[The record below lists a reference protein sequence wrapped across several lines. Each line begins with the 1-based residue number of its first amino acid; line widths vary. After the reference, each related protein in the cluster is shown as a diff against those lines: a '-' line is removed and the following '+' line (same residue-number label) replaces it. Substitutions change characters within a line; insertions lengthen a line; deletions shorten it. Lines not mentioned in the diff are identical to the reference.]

1 MHLTKLKASRN
12 NCDRDRKNANS
23 LFVMYS
29 NCLCVRNKKKK
40 EKRNHNGDGNSD
52 GDGDVTQKCMAPIPP
67 RSIHQILANS
77 VSAVEF

>member
-1 MHLTKLKASRN
+1 MIVTEIE
-12 NCDRDRKNANS
+12 KNANS
-23 LFVMYS
+23 LFVMYC

-40 EKRNHNGDGNSD
+40 KEKRNHSGDGDGNSD

-67 RSIHQILANS
+67 RSIHQMLANS